1 MKRVKSLERYFYA
14 LDYEKEIKSK
24 LTSKQFIVY
33 TYLLSISKWDSQT
46 KEEHYYLY
54 FNSFTA
60 KEAAAVC
67 GISQPTWRA
76 AIKRL
81 LELNFIQNKEGEKWY
96 TIPFPKVYA
105 PLNTRLISTLLQF
118 SMAINNSGNL
128 AGYIAP
134 CIGIGIIVMR
144 MGKNVV

>member
-46 KEEHYYLY
+46 KEEHYYVY

-60 KEAAAVC
+60 KEEDGKAILKASEFIKKIIETEEVRNDLPTEEAL
-67 GISQPTWRA
+67 PTWTF
-76 AIKRL
+76 
-81 LELNFIQNKEGEKWY
+81 EF
-96 TIPFPKVYA
+96 
-105 PLNTRLISTLLQF
+105 
-118 SMAINNSGNL
+118 
-128 AGYIAP
+128 
-134 CIGIGIIVMR
+134 
-144 MGKNVV
+144 